1 MDERQQAAINGAAAA
16 ALSRAQ
22 KRNICM
28 MAERAWLAQGC
39 PFWEPRQ
46 DPAVRLAR
54 TSALELWRHLEQEHL
69 TGRKHLT
76 QCGQGDYELL
86 LAHFARLA
94 GDGRAAERAEA
105 RMSGDDKRRA
115 MAVLR
120 RELAAARRQIAD
132 PRRYVETIA
141 RSKYKAGLDGLTP
154 KQLWTVIFDLRR
166 AVWAR
171 KKQSTSANT
180 GTIF

>member
-1 MDERQQAAINGAAAA
+1 MDKQQQAAINGAANAP
-16 ALSRAQ
+16 LSREQ

-28 MAERAWLAQGC
+28 VAERAWRAQGS
-39 PFWEPRQ
+39 PFWEPAQ

-54 TSALELWRHLEQEHL
+54 SSALELWRHVEQERL

-76 QCGQGDYELL
+76 ACGQCDYELL

-105 RMSGDDKRRA
+105 RMSGDDTRRA

-120 RELAAARRQIAD
+120 REMFAARRQIAD

-141 RSKYKAGLDGLTP
+141 RSKYKAGLDGLTT

-166 AVWAR
+166 AVSARR
-171 KKQSTSANT
+171 KKAAMEKAP
-180 GTIF
+180 F

>member
-1 MDERQQAAINGAAAA
+1 MDARQQAAINGASAA
-16 ALSRAQ
+16 ALSREQ

-28 MAERAWLAQGC
+28 MAERAWRAQGS
-39 PFWEPRQ
+39 PFWEPAQ

-54 TSALELWRHLEQEHL
+54 SSALELWRHMEQERL

-76 QCGQGDYELL
+76 ACGQGDYELL

-105 RMSGDDKRRA
+105 RMSGDDTRRA

-166 AVWAR
+166 SVWAR
-171 KKQSTSANT
+171 KKKAAANQT
-180 GTIF
+180 LF